1 MTTALRACP
10 SAWGDRAILFHCFAG
25 CTTIEVLKALQRRKL
40 HDRTAVSMPEAR
52 PKRDMGALALRLWK
66 SSQPIAGTLAE
77 EYLLERGLSA
87 PFPKS
92 LRFNPETI
100 YGSGPSKL
108 TMPAMIAAV
117 ENDLGVVAV
126 QRTFLDPDNVLH
138 KPMPKPK
145 VSLGLLGTAA
155 IRLAPAT
162 DELGFAEGIEDAL
175 SAMEWFGT
183 PTWALGGVERLAFV
197 AIPEKVRR
205 IIVYGDRGR
214 AVARQGARPSH
225 RERSRVGQPRARTA
239 RRLERRLESA
249 SRSRPSSWCAVNQRS
264 YVALAP
270 NGSFC
275 HTGKRRTVMAS
286 MNISLPDPMRDYVQ
300 ERIDRGRY
308 ASVSDYVR
316 DLIRRDQSGIED
328 EERWLHDLDVSI
340 GESLAEMNAGGG
352 VALDAACDA
361 VLADLKTMDRQDV
374 Q

>member
-1 MTTALRACP
+1 MTKIHQTHRTIAMARLPLDAEVRAKDIVEKLGGIWRGMRGECRCP
-10 SAWGDRAILFHCFAG
+10 AHDDGSPSLSVRLGDTAILFHCFAG

-40 HDRTAVSMPEAR
+40 HDRVAVSMPKAS
-52 PKRDMGALALRLWK
+52 PKRDMSALARRLWK
-66 SSQPIAGTLAE
+66 ASQPIAGTLAE
-77 EYLLERGLSA
+77 EYLLARGLSG

-92 LRFNPETI
+92 LRFNSATI
-100 YGSGPSKL
+100 HGSGPSKR

-214 AVARQGARPSH
+214 AADRLLAKARNYLTANG
-225 RERSRVGQPRARTA
+225 RELVSRVPAHHDDWNDAWKAYQASAKVAPR
-239 RRLERRLESA
+239 
-249 SRSRPSSWCAVNQRS
+249 
-264 YVALAP
+264 
-270 NGSFC
+270 
-275 HTGKRRTVMAS
+275 
-286 MNISLPDPMRDYVQ
+286 
-300 ERIDRGRY
+300 
-308 ASVSDYVR
+308 
-316 DLIRRDQSGIED
+316 
-328 EERWLHDLDVSI
+328 
-340 GESLAEMNAGGG
+340 
-352 VALDAACDA
+352 
-361 VLADLKTMDRQDV
+361 
-374 Q
+374 